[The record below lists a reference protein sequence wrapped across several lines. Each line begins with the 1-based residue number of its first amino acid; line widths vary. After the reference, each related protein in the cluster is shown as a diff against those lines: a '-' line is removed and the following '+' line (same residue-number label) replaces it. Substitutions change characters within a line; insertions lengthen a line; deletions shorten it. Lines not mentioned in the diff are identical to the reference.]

1 MAEAGAALAVPGAF
15 SDTLAVR
22 YSDTDAQGHLY
33 FANYMI
39 YADEVAGHFMTS
51 LGLSAM
57 NPQQAPCFFFTVN
70 IQCDFIGECVAGD
83 RVKVSVG
90 YRRLG
95 RSSAELGFHLANAAT
110 GEALA
115 AGSITQVFVD
125 KQTRRSCPMPAEY
138 RQAILQAQPELA
150 AGEGA

>member
-1 MAEAGAALAVPGAF
+1 MAPPKAF

-39 YADEVAGHFMTS
+39 YADEVAGHYMAS
-51 LGLSAM
+51 LGLPAM

-70 IQCDFIGECVAGD
+70 INCDFIGECVAGD
-83 RVKVSVG
+83 RVLVSVG

-95 RSSAELGFHLANAAT
+95 RSSAELGFHLANAAS
-110 GEALA
+110 GETLA
-115 AGSITQVFVD
+115 AGTITQVFVD
-125 KQTRRSCPMPAEY
+125 KDTRRSCAMPADY
-138 RQAILQAQPELA
+138 RQAILRAQPELLPP
-150 AGEGA
+150 GKSDPES